1 MLALAVGSLQFVFG
15 QLEFRNTAIKVGIM
29 VLVVPNQSGNAPRVD
44 GQGMD

>member
-1 MLALAVGSLQFVFG
+1 MLTLTICGLQFVFG